1 MTVTQ
6 PSAHT
11 TNTSQE
17 GASAM
22 TAPFVSALALSKQFG
37 EHRAVD
43 NVSLDVSKGEV
54 ISIIGP
60 SGAGKSSLIRC
71 LNLLE
76 VPGAGSLSI
85 GDTTI
90 DFASGKP
97 GKAQVARLRR
107 FTGMVFQSFNLFPH
121 FTALKNVALPQM
133 RVHRR
138 SRAEAEERAME
149 ELGRVGL
156 AAKADAYPAQCS
168 GGQQQRIAI
177 ARALAM
183 DPELMLFDEPTS
195 GLDPEIGA
203 EILQVMR
210 KLAADDMTMLVVT
223 HEMEFARQVSN
234 RVAVMV
240 DGAVIEQGSPEKI
253 MSDPDQERTSRFL
266 SAVLGR

>member
-1 MTVTQ
+1 MD
-6 PSAHT
+6 S
-11 TNTSQE
+11 
-17 GASAM
+17 
-22 TAPFVSALALSKQFG
+22 PFVSAQSLTKRFG
-37 EHRAVD
+37 EHTAVD
-43 NVSLDVSKGEV
+43 DVSMDVSKGEV

-76 VPGAGSLSI
+76 VPDAGRLRI
-85 GDTTI
+85 GD
-90 DFASGKP
+90 ASIQFGSTGP
-97 GKAQVARLRR
+97 SKAQSAHLRR

-138 SRAEAEERAME
+138 SRAEAEERALA
-149 ELGRVGL
+149 ELRRVGL
-156 AAKADAYPAQCS
+156 EAKADAYPAQCS

-183 DPELMLFDEPTS
+183 DPQLMLFDEPTS

-210 KLAADDMTMLVVT
+210 SLASDDMTMVVVT

-234 RVAVMV
+234 QIAVMV
-240 DGAVIEQGSPEKI
+240 DGAIIERGSPERI
-253 MSDPDQERTSRFL
+253 MTDPEEERTSRFL

>member
-1 MTVTQ
+1 MT
-6 PSAHT
+6 
-11 TNTSQE
+11 
-17 GASAM
+17 G
-22 TAPFVSALALSKQFG
+22 PFVSTRSLSKQFG
-37 EHRAVD
+37 DHRAVD
-43 NVSLDVSKGEV
+43 NVSLDVAKGEV

-76 VPGAGSLSI
+76 VADSGNLRI
-85 GDTTI
+85 GDASI
-90 DFASGKP
+90 DFDTGRPSKT
-97 GKAQVARLRR
+97 QVAQLRR
-107 FTGMVFQSFNLFPH
+107 FTGMVFQAFNLFPH
-121 FTALKNVALPQM
+121 FTALTNVALPQM
-133 RVHRR
+133 RVHGR
-138 SRAEAEERAME
+138 SRAQAEERAME
-149 ELGRVGL
+149 ELRRVGL
-156 AAKADAYPAQCS
+156 EAKADAYPAQCS

-210 KLAADDMTMLVVT
+210 QLAADDMTMLVVT

-234 RVAVMV
+234 QIVVMV
-240 DGAVIEQGSPEKI
+240 DGAVIEQGSPERI
-253 MSDPDQERTSRFL
+253 MTNPEQERTAKFL

>member
-1 MTVTQ
+1 MDV
-6 PSAHT
+6 
-11 TNTSQE
+11 
-17 GASAM
+17 
-22 TAPFVSALALSKQFG
+22 PFVSALSLTKQFG
-37 EHRAVD
+37 EHKAVD
-43 NVSLDVSKGEV
+43 DVSLDVSKGEV

-76 VPGAGSLSI
+76 VPDAGRLRI
-85 GDTTI
+85 GDESI
-90 DFASGKP
+90 DFGTGGPSKS
-97 GKAQVARLRR
+97 QVAQLRR

-138 SRAEAEERAME
+138 SRAEAEERAMA
-149 ELGRVGL
+149 ELRRVGL
-156 AAKADAYPAQCS
+156 EAKADAYPAQCS

-183 DPELMLFDEPTS
+183 DPQLMLFDEPTS

-223 HEMEFARQVSN
+223 HEMDFARHVSN
-234 RVAVMV
+234 QVAVMV
-240 DGAVIEQGSPEKI
+240 DGAIIERGSPGRI
-253 MSDPDQERTSRFL
+253 MTDPEQERTSKFL

>member
-1 MTVTQ
+1 SAVT
-6 PSAHT
+6 
-11 TNTSQE
+11 
-17 GASAM
+17 G
-22 TAPFVSALALSKQFG
+22 PFVSAASPSKQFG
-37 EHRAVD
+37 DHRAVD

-71 LNLLE
+71 LNLRA
-76 VPGAGSLSI
+76 VPDSGELRLCDAS
-85 GDTTI
+85 I
-90 DFASGKP
+90 DFDREKP
-97 GKAQVARLRR
+97 SKAHVAQLRR
-107 FTGMVFQSFNLFPH
+107 FTGMVFQAFNLFPH

-133 RVHRR
+133 RVHGR
-138 SRAEAEERAME
+138 SRAEAEERAMQ
-149 ELGRVGL
+149 ELQRVGL
-156 AAKADAYPAQCS
+156 AAKADSYPAQCS

-234 RVAVMV
+234 QIAVMV
-240 DGAVIEQGSPEKI
+240 DGSVIEQGSPERI
-253 MSDPDQERTSRFL
+253 MTDTEQERTSKSR

>member
-1 MTVTQ
+1 MTVIQ
-6 PSAHT
+6 PSVQT
-11 TNTSQE
+11 TNTQE
-17 GASAM
+17 GPSAM
-22 TAPFVSALALSKQFG
+22 TGPFVSAASLSKQFG
-37 EHRAVD
+37 DHRAVD

-76 VPGAGSLSI
+76 VPDSGNLRI
-85 GDTTI
+85 GDASI
-90 DFASGKP
+90 DFDRGKP
-97 GKAQVARLRR
+97 SKAHVAQLRR
-107 FTGMVFQSFNLFPH
+107 FTGMVFQAFNLFPH

-133 RVHRR
+133 RVHGR
-138 SRAEAEERAME
+138 SRAEAEERAMH
-149 ELGRVGL
+149 ELQRVGL
-156 AAKADAYPAQCS
+156 AAKADSYPAQCS

-234 RVAVMV
+234 QIAVMV
-240 DGAVIEQGSPEKI
+240 DGAVIEQGSPERI
-253 MSDPDQERTSRFL
+253 MTDPEQERTSRFL

>member
-1 MTVTQ
+1 MNG
-6 PSAHT
+6 S
-11 TNTSQE
+11 
-17 GASAM
+17 
-22 TAPFVSALALSKQFG
+22 FVSAQSLTKRFG
-37 EHRAVD
+37 DHTAVD
-43 NVSLDVSKGEV
+43 SVSLDVQKGEV

-60 SGAGKSSLIRC
+60 SGAGKSSFIRC

-76 VPGAGSLSI
+76 VPDSGSLRI
-85 GDTTI
+85 GGTSV
-90 DFASGKP
+90 DFGVGTPSTP
-97 GKAQVARLRR
+97 TVRNLRQQ
-107 FTGMVFQSFNLFPH
+107 TGMVFQSFNLFPH
-121 FTALKNVALPQM
+121 FSALRNVALPQM

-138 SRAEAEERAME
+138 SKAEAEERAME

-156 AAKADAYPAQCS
+156 AEKADAYPAQCS

-210 KLAADDMTMLVVT
+210 QLAADNMTMLVVT

-234 RVAVMV
+234 QVAVMV
-240 DGAVIEQGSPEKI
+240 EGSLIELGSPEQV
-253 MSDPDQERTSRFL
+253 MTDPAHVRTQKFL

>member
-1 MTVTQ
+1 MDV
-6 PSAHT
+6 
-11 TNTSQE
+11 
-17 GASAM
+17 
-22 TAPFVSALALSKQFG
+22 PFVSALSLTKQFG
-37 EHRAVD
+37 EHKAVD
-43 NVSLDVSKGEV
+43 DVSLDVSKGEV

-76 VPGAGSLSI
+76 VPDAGRLRI
-85 GDTTI
+85 GDESI
-90 DFASGKP
+90 DFGTGGPSKS
-97 GKAQVARLRR
+97 QVAQLRR

-138 SRAEAEERAME
+138 SRAEAEERAMA
-149 ELGRVGL
+149 ELRRVGL
-156 AAKADAYPAQCS
+156 EAKADAYPAQCS

-183 DPELMLFDEPTS
+183 DPQLMLFDEPTS

-223 HEMEFARQVSN
+223 HEMDFARHVSN
-234 RVAVMV
+234 QVAVMV
-240 DGAVIEQGSPEKI
+240 DGAIIEQGSPERI
-253 MSDPDQERTSRFL
+253 MTDPEQERTSKFL

>member
-1 MTVTQ
+1 M
-6 PSAHT
+6 S
-11 TNTSQE
+11 
-17 GASAM
+17 G
-22 TAPFVSALALSKQFG
+22 PFVSARSLSKQFG
-37 EHRAVD
+37 DHRAVD
-43 NVSLDVSKGEV
+43 NVTLEVSKGEV

-76 VPGAGSLSI
+76 VPDAGSLSI
-85 GDTTI
+85 GDTRI
-90 DFASGKP
+90 DFDNGRPS
-97 GKAQVARLRR
+97 KAQVAGLRR

-156 AAKADAYPAQCS
+156 TSKADSYPAQCS

-210 KLAADDMTMLVVT
+210 KLAADEMTMLVVT

-234 RVAVMV
+234 QIAVMV
-240 DGAVIEQGSPEKI
+240 DGAVIEQSSPEKI
-253 MSDPDQERTSRFL
+253 MSDPEQERTSKFL

>member
-6 PSAHT
+6 PSDQM
-11 TNTSQE
+11 TNTQE
-17 GASAM
+17 GPSAM
-22 TAPFVSALALSKQFG
+22 SGPFVSARSLTKQFG
-37 EHRAVD
+37 DHRAVD
-43 NVSLDVSKGEV
+43 NVTLDVSKGEV

-71 LNLLE
+71 INLLE
-76 VPGAGSLSI
+76 IPDAGNLSI

-90 DFASGKP
+90 DFESGRP
-97 GKAQVARLRR
+97 SKAQVAQLRR

-149 ELGRVGL
+149 ELRRVGL
-156 AAKADAYPAQCS
+156 AAKADSYPAQCS

-210 KLAADDMTMLVVT
+210 NLADDAMTMLVVT

-234 RVAVMV
+234 QVAVMV
-240 DGAVIEQGSPEKI
+240 DGAVIEQDSPEKI
-253 MSDPDQERTSRFL
+253 MSDPEQERTSKFL